1 MGRLDGKVAVI
12 TGATSGIG
20 EATVDAYCAEGCRV
34 VFCGRNE
41 ALGKRVEARQPV
53 GSAIFVR
60 ADVLHEEEIT
70 KVIGAAVDH
79 WGRLDILFNNAGG
92 PSNMPGRRH
101 AFNIEDIDEESFKHA
116 QWFLLG
122 SVMIATKHA
131 SPIMRRQ
138 GSGSIINNSSEGAHQ
153 AETAVDPLYGV
164 AKAGVSLYTKVAAMQ
179 LGPMGI
185 RVNAVSPGA
194 IATPIFWGGHTQG
207 QQISPEHAEKRL
219 KRFVEAVSGG
229 LMPLTGPGGEAK
241 DIAMACV
248 YLGSDESR
256 WVTGIDL
263 VVDGG
268 MLAVK
273 GDQDGISRQMKEMWE
288 KRDASARGDL
298 AAHETADSQ
307 SDPTNLPAG

>member
-1 MGRLDGKVAVI
+1 MGRLEGKVAVI

-20 EATVDAYCAEGCRV
+20 AATVDAYCAEGCRV
-34 VFCGRNE
+34 VFCGRNQD
-41 ALGKRVEARQPV
+41 LGHQIEARQPPDAALYV
-53 GSAIFVR
+53 K
-60 ADVLHEEEIT
+60 ADILREEDIAR
-70 KVIGAAVDH
+70 VINAAVDR
-79 WGRLDILFNNAGG
+79 WGRLDVLFNNAGG
-92 PSNMPGRRH
+92 PSNMPGKRH
-101 AFNIEDIDEESFKHA
+101 AFNIEDVDEESFKYS

-122 SVMIATKHA
+122 SIMVATKHA

-138 GSGSIINNSSEGAHQ
+138 RSGSIINNSSKGAHQ

-207 QQISPEHAEKRL
+207 EQISPEHAQKRL
-219 KRFVEAVSGG
+219 DRFVGAVTGG
-229 LMPLTGPGGEAK
+229 LMPLTGPGGEAW

-256 WVTGIDL
+256 WVTGVDL

-273 GDQDGISRQMKEMWE
+273 GDHDAISRRMKEMWE
-288 KRDASARGDL
+288 KRDAKSA
-298 AAHETADSQ
+298 A
-307 SDPTNLPAG
+307 PTDAPAGPPA

>member
-1 MGRLDGKVAVI
+1 MGRLDGKVAVV

-20 EATVDAYCAEGCRV
+20 EATVDAFCQEGARV

-41 ALGKRVEARQPV
+41 ELGQQVQERQPD
-53 GSAIFVR
+53 GSAVFIT
-60 ADVLHEEEIT
+60 ADVLHEVEIA
-70 KVIGAAVDH
+70 KVIQKAVDE

-92 PSNMPGRRH
+92 PSNLPGRPH
-101 AFNIEDIDEESFKHA
+101 AFNIEDVDEESFKYS

-122 SVMIATKHA
+122 SMMVATKHA

-138 GSGSIINNSSEGAHQ
+138 RSGSIINNSSKGAHQ
-153 AETAVDPLYGV
+153 AEVAADPLYSA
-164 AKAGVSLYTKVAAMQ
+164 AKAGVSNYTKAAAMQ

-194 IATPIFWGGHTQG
+194 IATPIFWGGHTYG
-207 QQISPEHAEKRL
+207 QQITEEHKEARL
-219 KRFVEAVSGG
+219 AKFVRNVTGG
-229 LMPLTGPGGEAK
+229 VMPLEGPGGEAW

-248 YLGSDESR
+248 YLGSDEGR

-273 GDQDGISRQMKEMWE
+273 GDHMGTTRRMQEMWE
-288 KRDASARGDL
+288 QRGNAKIEAS
-298 AAHETADSQ
+298 
-307 SDPTNLPAG
+307 N

>member
-20 EATVDAYCAEGCRV
+20 EATVDAYCAEGAKV

-41 ALGKRVEARQPV
+41 ELGREVEARQPP
-53 GSAIFVR
+53 GSAVYVT
-60 ADVLHEEEIT
+60 ADVLEEEDIAR
-70 KVIGAAVDH
+70 VIGAAVDK

-92 PSNMPGRRH
+92 SASPPGRARV
-101 AFNIEDIDEESFKHA
+101 FNIEDIDREAFAYS
-116 QWFLLG
+116 QWYLLG
-122 SVMIATKHA
+122 SCMIATRYA

-138 GSGSIINNSSEGAHQ
+138 RSGSIINNSSKGAHQ
-153 AETAVDPLYGV
+153 AEIAADPLYSA
-164 AKAGVSLYTKVAAMQ
+164 AKAGLSNYTKAAAMQ

-194 IATPIFWGGHTQG
+194 IATPIFWGGHTHG
-207 QQISPEHAEKRL
+207 QQITREHKQRRL
-219 KRFVEAVSGG
+219 QRFVRNVSGG
-229 LMPLTGPGGEAK
+229 LMPLTGPGGEAS
-241 DIAMACV
+241 DIAHACV

-273 GDQDGISRQMKEMWE
+273 GDHAGTAQQMAKMWADH
-288 KRDASARGDL
+288 DAKSG
-298 AAHETADSQ
+298 E
-307 SDPTNLPAG
+307 DPPR

>member
-20 EATVDAYCAEGCRV
+20 EATVDAYCAEGAKV

-41 ALGKRVEARQPV
+41 ELGREVEGRQPP
-53 GSAIFVR
+53 GSAVFVK
-60 ADVLHEEEIT
+60 ADVLKEAEIAGVVGT
-70 KVIGAAVDH
+70 AVEK
-79 WGRLDILFNNAGG
+79 WGRLDVLFNNAGG
-92 PSNMPGRRH
+92 PSNMPGRPH
-101 AFNIEDIDEESFKHA
+101 AFNIEDVDEESFKYS
-116 QWFLLG
+116 QWYLLG
-122 SVMIATKHA
+122 TCMVATKHA

-138 GSGSIINNSSEGAHQ
+138 GAGSIINNSSKGAHQ
-153 AETAVDPLYGV
+153 AEVAADPLYSA
-164 AKAGVSLYTKVAAMQ
+164 AKAGLSNYTKAAAMQ

-194 IATPIFWGGHTQG
+194 IATPIFWGGHTHG
-207 QQISPEHAEKRL
+207 QQITEEHKERRL
-219 KRFVEAVSGG
+219 ARFVRNVSGG
-229 LMPLTGPGGEAK
+229 LMPLTGPGGEAS
-241 DIAMACV
+241 DIAYACV

-273 GDQDGISRQMKEMWE
+273 GDHVGTAKRMKEMWE
-288 KRDASARGDL
+288 QRAERQAREEG
-298 AAHETADSQ
+298 
-307 SDPTNLPAG
+307 

>member
-1 MGRLDGKVAVI
+1 MGRLDGKIAVI

-20 EATVDAYCAEGCRV
+20 EATVDAYCEEGCKV

-41 ALGKRVEARQPV
+41 ELGRQVEQRQADGAAV
-53 GSAIFVR
+53 FVK
-60 ADVLHEEEIT
+60 ADVLHEEEIE
-70 KVIGAAVDH
+70 KVINTAVEK

-92 PSNMPGRRH
+92 PSNIPGRPH
-101 AFNIEDIDEESFKHA
+101 AFNIEDVDEESFKYS

-122 SVMIATKHA
+122 TCMVATKLV
-131 SPIMRRQ
+131 SPIMRKQRT
-138 GSGSIINNSSEGAHQ
+138 GSIINNSSKGAHQ
-153 AETAVDPLYGV
+153 AEVAADPLYSA
-164 AKAGVSLYTKVAAMQ
+164 AKAGLSNYTKAAAMQ

-194 IATPIFWGGHTQG
+194 IATPIFWGGHTHG
-207 QQISPEHAEKRL
+207 QQITAEHAEKRL
-219 KRFVEAVSGG
+219 KRFVAAVGGG

-241 DIAMACV
+241 DIAHACV

-273 GDQDGISRQMKEMWE
+273 GDHAETAKKMLEMWD
-288 KRDASARGDL
+288 KHDAKLGR
-298 AAHETADSQ
+298 
-307 SDPTNLPAG
+307 